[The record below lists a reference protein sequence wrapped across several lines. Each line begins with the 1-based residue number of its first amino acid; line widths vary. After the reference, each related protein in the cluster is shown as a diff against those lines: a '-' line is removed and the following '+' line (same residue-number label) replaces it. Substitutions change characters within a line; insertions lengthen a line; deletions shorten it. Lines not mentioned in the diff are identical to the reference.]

1 MCRPVR
7 AWSTWPLLSTPSP
20 ATSPG
25 SGCAGP
31 RTGSGWRVSRTAQT
45 GFVLDALEQALAAR
59 RPVGGSGLVH
69 HSDRGVQYVSIKY
82 SERLA
87 EAGIEPSRSEEHTS
101 DLQSLM
107 RTSYAVFCLKKKQ
120 PTK

>member
-45 GFVLDALEQALAAR
+45 GSVLDALEQAPAAR

-69 HSDRGVQYVSIKY
+69 HSDRGVPYVSIKY
-82 SERLA
+82 TERLA
-87 EAGIEPSRSEEHTS
+87 EAGIHPFVGSVEGGSEERRVGKES
-101 DLQSLM
+101 VRKCRSG
-107 RTSYAVFCLKKKQ
+107 RP
-120 PTK
+120 PTP